1 MAKKRPAQVPAKK
14 RPAKPKPK
22 PENPPKGAAT
32 TDRVSSLRSVGLA
45 VISVA
50 IGVLIGVMLAGGI
63 RIEPSPPTP
72 DPAPIPE
79 PVKSFRVI
87 FVKESGQT
95 LSGEQTAIP
104 GAAEIREFLD
114 STATQEGNT
123 AGWREF
129 DPDQQTS
136 NEQATMKALWEAVKP
151 KLLPA
156 PCLIVEVNG
165 HAKVLP
171 FPANVAECMQVLKKA
186 AGE

>member
-1 MAKKRPAQVPAKK
+1 MAKKRPAHVPAKK
-14 RPAKPKPK
+14 RPAKPKPR
-22 PENPPKGAAT
+22 PENPPEGAAT

-45 VISVA
+45 VISAA
-50 IGVLIGVMLAGGI
+50 IGVLLGVMLAGGI

-104 GAAEIREFLD
+104 GAAEIRNFLD
-114 STATQEGNT
+114 AKATQEGNI

-129 DPDQQTS
+129 DLDQQTS

-151 KLLPA
+151 KLIAP
-156 PCLIVEVNG
+156 PCLVIEVNG
-165 HAKVLP
+165 KATVMPLP
-171 FPANVAECMQVLKKA
+171 ATVAECLATLKKA